1 MNQDIKS
8 IPITTLKEEVKKRN
22 NQIFPK
28 NILHYCA
35 PSVGGWGVVRVA
47 CLVPEAIVL
56 FVIPPGCGRHGAIAS
71 FMHEYDNQL
80 YYLYMS
86 EVDIVTGEHMNRIE
100 GAIDEILTRIEKK
113 PKAIVL
119 CSTCT
124 DDLLGS
130 DYIGMAEQ
138 LRSKFK
144 LDVQIGKMNP
154 IRKESK
160 RPPELLIQKTI
171 YDFLKPS
178 DKKENT
184 INIIGSFAN
193 ISEDCEIHD
202 LFKEAGIEQLIHIRD
217 CDTYEAF
224 QKMSQSKYNFLIK
237 PGGKIAALEM
247 EKTLGIPFAE
257 LPVSYRIE
265 GIEEN
270 YKLMEQ
276 HLNMD
281 LNYQMHKE
289 RCEYAVKGYMN
300 KLKGASIAVGAT
312 ANVCAFEAA
321 REFVER
327 GFYVP
332 FVFADQ
338 LLPYDIQHV
347 EWLEENADYIKV
359 YSTTNPSM
367 SKFLLEDKRVDLAIG
382 FDAGYFCSG
391 SKTVPLSV
399 DEQLYGFKG
408 VETLYAR
415 MAETIEGQQDFRME
429 MYHSGM
435 VI

>member
-1 MNQDIKS
+1 MNGEIKR
-8 IPITTLKEEVKKRN
+8 IPITALREEVKKRN

-35 PSVGGWGVVRVA
+35 PSVGGFGVVRVA

-71 FMHEYDNQL
+71 IMHEYDKQL

-100 GAIDEILTRIEKK
+100 AATEEILSKMPEK
-113 PKAIVL
+113 PKAMVL

-130 DYIGMAEQ
+130 DYLGMAEQ
-138 LRSKFK
+138 LRIKFK

-171 YDFLKPS
+171 YDYLKPTE
-178 DKKENT
+178 KKENT
-184 INIIGSFAN
+184 INMIGSFAN
-193 ISEDCEIHD
+193 ISNDSEIYD
-202 LFKEAGIEQLIHIRD
+202 LFKQTGIDQLLHIKD
-217 CDTYEAF
+217 CETYEAF

-247 EKTLGIPFAE
+247 EKKLGIPFIE
-257 LPVSYRIE
+257 VPVSYRIE

-270 YKLMEQ
+270 YKLMEKYLNI
-276 HLNMD
+276 HLN
-281 LNYQMHKE
+281 YAAHKA
-289 RCEYAVKGYMN
+289 RCEDVIRGHLC

-312 ANVCAFEAA
+312 ANVCPFEVA
-321 REFVER
+321 REFIER
-327 GFYVP
+327 GFHVP

-338 LLPYDIQHV
+338 LLPYDVKHV
-347 EWLEENADYIKV
+347 QWLEENASYINV

-391 SKTVPLSV
+391 SKTVPLAV

-408 VETLYAR
+408 TEILYAR
-415 MAETIEGQQDFRME
+415 MAVAIEKQQDFRLE